1 MRLISSAVEGHATVD
16 EFYSYCGMRS
26 VGVMIACDDDGLDR
40 ARIMWNGQRAFFLGV
55 LDQGFWQGRTAH
67 HARARSAVHTI
78 RDVRNGR
85 WLSGGLVHLTLRTS
99 CACMY
104 HYFADGIYAAPTD
117 AALRE
122 DVLAVKAFGYNMV
135 RHSNRAHIR
144 VALFVCFW
152 NASTFSLDC
161 TGVHGY

>member
-1 MRLISSAVEGHATVD
+1 
-16 EFYSYCGMRS
+16 
-26 VGVMIACDDDGLDR
+26 MIACDDDGVDR

-78 RDVRNGR
+78 RDVRTAAGR
-85 WLSGGLVHLTLRTS
+85 AAASFISRSAPRVH
-99 CACMY
+99 ACIIV
-104 HYFADGIYAAPTD
+104 ADGIYAAPTD

-152 NASTFSLDC
+152 NTSTFSLDC
-161 TGVHGY
+161 DARACTDTRY